1 MAREREP
8 ARPSWEA
15 WSGERRRRIEAV
27 LERALPS
34 ARGNTSAVHAA
45 MRYAVLGGGKRV
57 RPLLAYAAGEVA
69 DADPARVDAAAA
81 AVELVHGYSLVHDDL
96 PCMDNDTL

>member
-27 LERALPS
+27 LERALTGQ
-34 ARGNTSAVHAA
+34 GNTSAVHAA
-45 MRYAVLGGGKRV
+45 MRYAVLGGGK
-57 RPLLAYAAGEVA
+57 
-69 DADPARVDAAAA
+69 
-81 AVELVHGYSLVHDDL
+81 
-96 PCMDNDTL
+96 